1 MKSAIES
8 FLSAERNVPGV
19 LLFKIREQIS
29 RNFDLVISGD

>member
-19 LLFKIREQIS
+19 LLFKIRKQEAAILTPS
-29 RNFDLVISGD
+29 